1 MHTELQPNSAK
12 TSDGRDASRAAALFL
27 DVIPHA
33 MKTLR
38 RELRASPSANLTMPQ
53 YRILAQLYLEPA
65 NNKALAESLGVSLP
79 AASRMVKSLVG
90 RKLVESTQNLL
101 DKREVRLRLT
111 KAGQRKFELI
121 SDALRIG
128 LTQRFEQLDG
138 ASLDQIENGLLSIQA
153 ILGKMNIELD
163 VNRH

>member
-1 MHTELQPNSAK
+1 MHTNLQTDIIEKSA
-12 TSDGRDASRAAALFL
+12 GRDASQAAALFL
-27 DVIPHA
+27 EVIPHA

-38 RELRASPSANLTMPQ
+38 RELRSSTSANLSMPQ
-53 YRILAQLYLEPA
+53 YRILAQLSVEPA

-128 LTQRFEQLDG
+128 LTQRFEQLD
-138 ASLDQIENGLLSIQA
+138 AVSLDQIENGLRSIQA
-153 ILGKMNIELD
+153 ILGKMSIELD